1 MITVLYLS
9 DIIACFTRVCS
20 ALILGSRGELYR
32 VIFDK
37 TFSESK
43 NARCLDGSPAGFF
56 WHKGEEVNKWTIHIE
71 GTTIMCLCV
80 SGVCIHV

>member
-1 MITVLYLS
+1 MIYLL
-9 DIIACFTRVCS
+9 DIIARFTRVCS

-32 VIFDK
+32 VIFNK
-37 TFSESK
+37 TYSESK

-71 GTTIMCLCV
+71 GRIL
-80 SGVCIHV
+80 VCIV